1 MYPIKHLLFKIN
13 NRNTIKRGETYSK
26 FTIETPEQLQLSRSS
41 VLIVKGMLRPIFC
54 IDINMHG
61 DRNEKLCKN
70 YLKKLFFQNVLVFID
85 LFLKISLPPLFHVF
99 HIKLFFTIKVKGS
112 TNFC

>member
-1 MYPIKHLLFKIN
+1 MLKIN
-13 NRNTIKRGETYSK
+13 NRNTIKRGETCSK
-26 FTIETPEQLQLSRSS
+26 LTIETPEQLQLSRSS

-70 YLKKLFFQNVLVFID
+70 YFKKLFFQNVLVFID
-85 LFLKISLPPLFHVF
+85 LFLKISLPPLFHVLRLHMTSF
-99 HIKLFFTIKVKGS
+99 LYKM
-112 TNFC
+112 